1 MEEEKNFAELVDESM
16 NIPDQGRIFTGIV
29 VRVDKEDVFIDFGS
43 KSEGVAPTDE
53 FYGKSGELEVEVG
66 DEVEVLLEKYDHGLP
81 RLSKRKAGLLKEN
94 KAIQEKF
101 DSGELI
107 EVKVL
112 QKVKGGFIADIGGQT
127 EIRAFLPASQLDI
140 RPQSD
145 LDKFVGEKLDV
156 RIIKYTNRDIVVSRR
171 VFLEEQRE
179 ALKKET
185 LSKLEEG
192 MVIQGKVVN
201 IINQG
206 VFVDIGGLEG
216 FIPISELS
224 WGRIHHPSDV
234 VSADQEISTKI
245 LNIQG
250 EGKVTLSLKAVT
262 PDPWDLV
269 NDKYKPGT
277 QVKGKVV
284 SLMDFGVFVELEP
297 GIEGLV
303 HVSEITWT
311 KRFRHPKE
319 VVDSGSIVD
328 TIVIDVNS
336 ENRRM
341 SLSIKQIE
349 PSPWQLFKNE
359 NPPKSVMKGKI
370 RNVTDR
376 GIFVEVAENI
386 VGLVRPDNIS
396 WAGRV
401 NPEESYKKGDE
412 IDVVILNVD
421 EKNERVGLG
430 VKQLTGD
437 PWEDAQQ
444 KYKQRQSVATGKVK
458 EIKER
463 GVVIDLGDNIEG
475 YIRAN
480 ELSQNKEETDV
491 LKKIKP
497 GDEITAQV
505 IGFDKRNKQVNL
517 SVRRYTTKLEKE
529 RVSDFNSSQAE
540 PNATLGDLFNE
551 KLKSINNDE
560 VV

>member
-1 MEEEKNFAELVDESM
+1 MKKK
-16 NIPDQGRIFTGIV
+16 R
-29 VRVDKEDVFIDFGS
+29 S
-43 KSEGVAPTDE
+43 KSVQI
-53 FYGKSGELEVEVG
+53 
-66 DEVEVLLEKYDHGLP
+66 
-81 RLSKRKAGLLKEN
+81 N
-94 KAIQEKF
+94 
-101 DSGELI
+101 
-107 EVKVL
+107 
-112 QKVKGGFIADIGGQT
+112 
-127 EIRAFLPASQLDI
+127 
-140 RPQSD
+140 
-145 LDKFVGEKLDV
+145 
-156 RIIKYTNRDIVVSRR
+156 
-171 VFLEEQRE
+171 
-179 ALKKET
+179 
-185 LSKLEEG
+185 
-192 MVIQGKVVN
+192 VN

-284 SLMDFGVFVELEP
+284 SLMDFGAFVELEP

-328 TIVIDVNS
+328 IIVIDVNS
-336 ENRRM
+336 ENRRI

>member
-1 MEEEKNFAELVDESM
+1 
-16 NIPDQGRIFTGIV
+16 
-29 VRVDKEDVFIDFGS
+29 
-43 KSEGVAPTDE
+43 
-53 FYGKSGELEVEVG
+53 
-66 DEVEVLLEKYDHGLP
+66 
-81 RLSKRKAGLLKEN
+81 
-94 KAIQEKF
+94 
-101 DSGELI
+101 
-107 EVKVL
+107 
-112 QKVKGGFIADIGGQT
+112 
-127 EIRAFLPASQLDI
+127 
-140 RPQSD
+140 
-145 LDKFVGEKLDV
+145 
-156 RIIKYTNRDIVVSRR
+156 
-171 VFLEEQRE
+171 
-179 ALKKET
+179 
-185 LSKLEEG
+185 
-192 MVIQGKVVN
+192 
-201 IINQG
+201 
-206 VFVDIGGLEG
+206 
-216 FIPISELS
+216 
-224 WGRIHHPSDV
+224 
-234 VSADQEISTKI
+234 
-245 LNIQG
+245 
-250 EGKVTLSLKAVT
+250 
-262 PDPWDLV
+262 
-269 NDKYKPGT
+269 
-277 QVKGKVV
+277 
-284 SLMDFGVFVELEP
+284 
-297 GIEGLV
+297 
-303 HVSEITWT
+303 
-311 KRFRHPKE
+311 
-319 VVDSGSIVD
+319 
-328 TIVIDVNS
+328 
-336 ENRRM
+336 
-341 SLSIKQIE
+341 
-349 PSPWQLFKNE
+349 
-359 NPPKSVMKGKI
+359 MKGKI
-370 RNVTDR
+370 INVTDR

>member
-1 MEEEKNFAELVDESM
+1 MKKYFLV
-16 NIPDQGRIFTGIV
+16 IFSLIHSLCFCEYYSQCGQDRFVHQTY
-29 VRVDKEDVFIDFGS
+29 FPN
-43 KSEGVAPTDE
+43 KS
-53 FYGKSGELEVEVG
+53 
-66 DEVEVLLEKYDHGLP
+66 
-81 RLSKRKAGLLKEN
+81 N
-94 KAIQEKF
+94 
-101 DSGELI
+101 
-107 EVKVL
+107 
-112 QKVKGGFIADIGGQT
+112 
-127 EIRAFLPASQLDI
+127 
-140 RPQSD
+140 
-145 LDKFVGEKLDV
+145 
-156 RIIKYTNRDIVVSRR
+156 
-171 VFLEEQRE
+171 
-179 ALKKET
+179 
-185 LSKLEEG
+185 
-192 MVIQGKVVN
+192 
-201 IINQG
+201 G

-284 SLMDFGVFVELEP
+284 SLIDFGVFVELEP

-336 ENRRM
+336 ENRRI